1 MAFRSKLGHLNAKGT
16 LFVLC
21 DLQEKFRTVTQHFP
35 AIITNAQKL
44 LSCGKLLDIDLIVS
58 EQNPTKLGH
67 TAHELNIS
75 HAVGVH
81 AKLEFSIMNDVKL
94 KESILNLNQI
104 NSIILF
110 GLETHVCIEQSAID
124 LLECGY
130 LVHIVADC
138 TTSRSAEDRM
148 LAFQRLRQVGCFVTT
163 SENVIFK
170 LLRGKNHPQ
179 FAQIKELVRTPT
191 IASCLVSSAFDQLD

>member
-1 MAFRSKLGHLNAKGT
+1 MAFRSKLGHLNAKAT
-16 LFVLC
+16 LFILC
-21 DLQEKFRTVTQHFP
+21 DLQAKFRTVTQHFP

-67 TAHELNIS
+67 TAPELNIS

-81 AKLEFSIMNDVKL
+81 TKLEFSIMNDVKL
-94 KESILNLNQI
+94 KEAILKLNRIESIV
-104 NSIILF
+104 LF
-110 GLETHVCIEQSAID
+110 GLETHICIEQSAID

-130 LVHIVADC
+130 DVHIVADC
-138 TTSRSAEDRM
+138 TTSRSAEDRI

-179 FAQIKELVRTPT
+179 FGRIKELLRNPSMGSGL
-191 IASCLVSSAFDQLD
+191 ASSAFDPLN